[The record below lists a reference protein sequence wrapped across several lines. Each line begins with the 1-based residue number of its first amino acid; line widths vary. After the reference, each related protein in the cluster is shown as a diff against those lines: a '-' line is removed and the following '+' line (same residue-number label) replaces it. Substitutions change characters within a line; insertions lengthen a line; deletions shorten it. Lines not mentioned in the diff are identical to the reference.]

1 MRCDLCEIAHTP
13 SRVGAHRGRKFRRGQ
28 VEGAGRQDRFERKLL
43 EYVKKTGVLTHGA
56 QAPRAENT
64 WGAYGAKSAYG
75 ADNPTLAQQPHYS
88 SMNFR
93 SALVCG
99 APPVCPPPRS
109 RSAPGL
115 SVRPRSVRP
124 RSVRPRSVRPR
135 SVRPRSVLK
144 LFRNMQALFWT
155 RLDTL
160 FFVTCEPGLSLFW
173 TPLRAKATVILW
185 VGGQRN
191 TAN

>member
-43 EYVKKTGVLTHGA
+43 EYVKKTHGA

-135 SVRPRSVLK
+135 SVLK

-155 RLDTL
+155 RYASTR
-160 FFVTCEPGLSLFW
+160 FFS
-173 TPLRAKATVILW
+173 
-185 VGGQRN
+185 
-191 TAN
+191 